1 MQAPGSAMLLR
12 IYTDQ
17 DALVGDRALVD
28 IILRH
33 ARDLHV
39 AGATVLRGR
48 SGFGESAHVHG
59 HRPFDLIDNLPLVL
73 EFVDEEA
80 KLRAFAAALGDV
92 EDIGLVTL
100 EPVEVL
106 RYGRR
111 HPPAAPER

>member
-1 MQAPGSAMLLR
+1 MLLR

-17 DALVGDRALVD
+17 DALVGDRALADV
-28 IILRH
+28 ILRH
-33 ARDLHV
+33 ARDLGV

-48 SGFGESAHVHG
+48 NGFGASAHAHG

-73 EFVDEEA
+73 EFVDDEA
-80 KLRAFAAALGDV
+80 TLRTFAASLEDV

-100 EPVEVL
+100 EKVEVL

-111 HPPAAPER
+111 PARG